1 MLKPRWLVTKSRQ
14 SANEEQRHKNKRYEQ
29 KKSGA
34 TTALTGGT
42 PVTETRIHPH
52 RDGRL
57 CQSLAVTTRPS
68 NQNDYVKKGF
78 SRKSHSYKLLPL
90 EFQSHGF
97 SYRQIARE
105 GDVAIYEQGRQDS
118 DNVCYEVIRIRR
130 VEARTFPSGRS
141 YPAREVYPA
150 SETWGTYGFTVL
162 SKDAAFEKLKQ
173 LSLSPGSTG
182 KPNLDNSLATYCNS
196 ELN

>member
-1 MLKPRWLVTKSRQ
+1 M
-14 SANEEQRHKNKRYEQ
+14 KNSGTTTNVMNK

-52 RDGRL
+52 RDGSVNL
-57 CQSLAVTTRPS
+57 WLSLPRPS

-105 GDVAIYEQGRQDS
+105 GDVAIYEQGWQDS
-118 DNVCYEVIRIRR
+118 DNVC
-130 VEARTFPSGRS
+130 
-141 YPAREVYPA
+141 
-150 SETWGTYGFTVL
+150 
-162 SKDAAFEKLKQ
+162 
-173 LSLSPGSTG
+173 
-182 KPNLDNSLATYCNS
+182 
-196 ELN
+196 